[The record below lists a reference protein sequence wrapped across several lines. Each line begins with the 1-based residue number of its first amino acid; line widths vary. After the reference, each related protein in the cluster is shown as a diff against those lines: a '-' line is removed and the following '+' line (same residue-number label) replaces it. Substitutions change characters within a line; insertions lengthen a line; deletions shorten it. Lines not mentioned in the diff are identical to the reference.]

1 MANETPITSNDN
13 ISEEPIAVD
22 RIMFL
27 AMISKQ
33 RSILRKQVNPDDPE
47 GLLNLDEPILKVTF
61 NGATYCSL

>member
-1 MANETPITSNDN
+1 MANETPSTSNDN

-47 GLLNLDEPILKVTF
+47 GLLTLDEPILKVTF

>member
-1 MANETPITSNDN
+1 MANETPSTSNDN
-13 ISEEPIAVD
+13 ISEEPLAVD

>member
-1 MANETPITSNDN
+1 MANESPSTTNSDA
-13 ISEEPIAVD
+13 SDEPIAVG
-22 RIMFL
+22 RVIFL

-33 RSILRKQVNPDDPE
+33 RSILRKQVNPEDPE

>member
-1 MANETPITSNDN
+1 MANESPTSTNSDV
-13 ISEEPIAVD
+13 SDEPIAVD

-33 RSILRKQVNPDDPE
+33 RSILRKQINPEDPE

>member
-1 MANETPITSNDN
+1 MANETPSTSNDN
-13 ISEEPIAVD
+13 ISEEPLAVD
-22 RIMFL
+22 RVIFL

>member
-1 MANETPITSNDN
+1 MANETPSTSNDN

>member
-1 MANETPITSNDN
+1 MANESPTTSNDN